1 MEVVRVESIPA
12 EGAERA
18 ELVMAEELY
27 QILKSF
33 HKNKVGF
40 LFTKIKTRYYEKF
53 FKC

>member
-27 QILKSF
+27 KFSNPSI
-33 HKNKVGF
+33 
-40 LFTKIKTRYYEKF
+40 KIKLDFYLQK
-53 FKC
+53 